1 MKGLG
6 MVFGK
11 KLSVI
16 VPVYTMAA
24 GEKLAYCLDSLVAQE
39 VEGLEIVAV
48 DDASTDE
55 SPEILREYEER
66 YPEVVRVVALSENRR
81 QGGAKNEGLRYARG
95 KWIGFVDSDDW
106 VSPDCYRK
114 LLDRAG
120 ETGADVV
127 GCAYS
132 LVGEH
137 TMVPG
142 SVVYNNTADQTGVL
156 DEEKHRKLIV
166 RPGSMVIKI
175 YDHQVIKENHLD
187 FPEKI
192 FYEDNCA
199 GSVWSLYFK
208 QFEMV
213 TEPLY
218 FYYQH
223 ETSTVHR
230 VSWERCLDRMKAG
243 ELLVE
248 EFEKRG
254 FLDTYRAEV
263 EYRFTELYY
272 KNTLFSYM
280 QGVRFPSIGKVGQ
293 LGNGIMRYFPNYEKN
308 SYYQAWTETEEQMFM
323 AMQKKSNLLFYI
335 YYQLKWAVRKVR
347 YRYGRIGN
355 HYGQRG
361 K

>member
-1 MKGLG
+1 MGFEKR
-6 MVFGK
+6 
-11 KLSVI
+11 LSVI
-16 VPVYTMAA
+16 VPVYNMAA

-48 DDASTDE
+48 DDCSTDGSLE
-55 SPEILREYEER
+55 VLRGYEER
-66 YPEVVRVVALSENRR
+66 YPEVVQVVALPENRR
-81 QGGAKNEGLRYARG
+81 QGGAKNEGLRQANG
-95 KWIGFVDSDDW
+95 QWIGFVDSDDW

-114 LLDRAG
+114 LLDRAE
-120 ETGADVV
+120 ETGADLV
-127 GCAYS
+127 GCGYS
-132 LVGEH
+132 LVREH

-142 SVVYNNTADQTGVL
+142 SVVYNNTREQTGVL

-175 YDHQVIKENHLD
+175 YDHRVIKENQLV
-187 FPEKI
+187 FPEGI

-199 GSVWSLYFK
+199 GSVWSLYFR

-213 TEPLY
+213 EEPLY

-223 ETSTVHR
+223 EASTVHG
-230 VSWERCLDRMKAG
+230 VSWDRCLDRMKAG

-254 FLDTYRAEV
+254 FLDTYRDEV

-280 QGVRFPSIGKVGQ
+280 KGVRIPSISKVGQ
-293 LGNGIMRYFPNYEKN
+293 LRKGIIRYFSNYEEN
-308 SYYQAWTETEEQMFM
+308 SYYQAWTEPEEQEFM
-323 AMQKKSNLLFYI
+323 ALHKRSNLWFYV
-335 YYQLKWAVRKVR
+335 YYQVKWTVRKVR
-347 YRYGRIGN
+347 YRYGRSGN
-355 HYGQRG
+355 HHG
-361 K
+361 